1 MKNKDISNLVQTG
14 LLGISANDLDTAN
27 AYKVMKFKRSV
38 KKAFESLAEAEKDLL
53 KEAGIED
60 GAAFDKELARLRKDN
75 SEPEKRKELEQKL
88 SRYLSLRDALF
99 EEEVTLDCKTIPFE
113 QFHILQRENK
123 DINGKPLN
131 LFEDILEGV
140 LWIEPESE

>member
-1 MKNKDISNLVQTG
+1 MKNIDILNLANAGV
-14 LLGISANDLDTAN
+14 LAISANDLDAAQ
-27 AYKVMKFKRSV
+27 AYKVMKFKRAIR
-38 KKAFESLAEAEKDLL
+38 KAFESLSDAEKELL
-53 KEAGIED
+53 KEVGIED
-60 GAAFDKELARLRKDN
+60 GSAFDKELARLRKDD
-75 SEPEKRKELEQKL
+75 SEQEKRKELEQKL

>member
-75 SEPEKRKELEQKL
+75 SEPERLAEMEQEL
-88 SRYLSLRDALF
+88 SRYLSLREALYD
-99 EEEVTLDCKTIPFE
+99 EEVTLDCKTIPFE
-113 QFHILQRENK
+113 QFHILQKENK
-123 DINGKPLN
+123 GINGKPLN
-131 LFEDILEGV
+131 IFDDILEGV
-140 LWIEPESE
+140 LWAEPESE

>member
-1 MKNKDISNLVQTG
+1 MKNIDILNLANAGV
-14 LLGISANDLDTAN
+14 LAISANDLDAAH
-27 AYKVMKFKRSV
+27 AYKVMKFKRAIR
-38 KKAFESLAEAEKDLL
+38 KAFESLSDAEKELL
-53 KEAGIED
+53 KEVGIED
-60 GAAFDKELARLRKDN
+60 GSAFDKELARLRKDN
-75 SEPEKRKELEQKL
+75 SEQEKRKELEQKL